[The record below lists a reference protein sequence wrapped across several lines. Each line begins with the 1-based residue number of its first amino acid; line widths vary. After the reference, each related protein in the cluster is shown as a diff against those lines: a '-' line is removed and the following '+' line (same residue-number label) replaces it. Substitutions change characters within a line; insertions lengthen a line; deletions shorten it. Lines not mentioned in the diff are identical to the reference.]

1 MTIYGWMMGKRV
13 DGWMTAFIECLTVL
27 DIMMPS
33 SNKLFFKS
41 FIKQYSSNICLT
53 EESFLLCMAGS
64 SSFAQLL
71 SVGLP

>member
-1 MTIYGWMMGKRV
+1 MGRSA

-27 DIMMPS
+27 DVMMRS
-33 SNKLFFKS
+33 RNNLFFKS

-64 SSFAQLL
+64 SSFAQLR